1 MAIGKNKR
9 KPKKTAKKRLVDPM
23 SKKDWYDVK
32 VPNIFDKTDI
42 GKTFVNQTAGK
53 VLASDGLRGRVFAV
67 SLADLNKDE
76 DRAYRTMKFVVED
89 VQGKNCLTNFQGM
102 TFTSDKVKG
111 LIKKWQSLIE
121 ANVEVKTTDGFTLR
135 LYAVG
140 FTKKRPNQVKLTT
153 YAKSSQI
160 KRIRKKMVDIMIRE
174 AQSVDLKGL
183 FQKFIP
189 ETIGRFIEAETQGI
203 YPLKDCYIR
212 QAKILRR
219 PKFEPYKLAELHA
232 ETSAKTEDVG
242 TPVVA
247 SETVAETPKEVVGA
261 TLKK

>member
-32 VPNIFDKTDI
+32 VPAIFDRTDI
-42 GKTFVNQTAGK
+42 GKTFVNQTSGK
-53 VLASDGLRGRVFAV
+53 ILASDGLKGRVFAV

-76 DRAYRTMKFVVED
+76 DRAYRTIKFIVED
-89 VQGKNCLTNFQGM
+89 VQGKTCLTNFAGM
-102 TFTSDKVKG
+102 TFTSDKVKS

-121 ANVEVKTTDGFTLR
+121 ANVEIKTTDGYTLR
-135 LYAVG
+135 LFAIG
-140 FTKKRPNQVKLTT
+140 FTKRRPNQVKLTT
-153 YAKSSQI
+153 YAQSSQI

-174 AQSVDLKGL
+174 ASSCDLKAL

-189 ETIGRFIEAETQGI
+189 ETIGRFLEAETQRI

-212 QAKILRR
+212 KAKIIKR
-219 PKFEPYKLAELHA
+219 PKFEAYKLMELHQQA
-232 ETSAKTEDVG
+232 AKTEDVG
-242 TPVVA
+242 TPVTA
-247 SETVAETPKEVVGA
+247 AETEPAKELIGGEV
-261 TLKK
+261 KK